1 MNYRRGV
8 PADAEDIAAL
18 IASFQPELT
27 DDPSGAGAEHY
38 LDSVTAEAERNYLLS
53 DRYTYTLAI
62 DEGRVVG
69 FVALRDGSHVFHLF
83 VSKTRHGCGLARRL
97 WNLACTPQGS
107 TSTPSMY
114 TVNSSLN
121 AVPVYKAFGFIPA
134 AGVTHVHGIS
144 FLPMQFNSSTQ

>member
-18 IASFQPELT
+18 IASFQRGLT
-27 DDPSGAGAEHY
+27 DDPSGAGAENY
-38 LDSVTAEAERNYLLS
+38 LDSVSAEAERSYLLS

-62 DEGRVVG
+62 DEGRLAG

-83 VSKTRHGCGLARRL
+83 VSETGQGRGLARRL
-97 WNLACTPQGS
+97 WNLACMPQGS
-107 TSTPSMY
+107 TSTPSRY

-121 AVPVYKAFGFIPA
+121 AVPIYKAFGFIPA
-134 AGVTHVHGIS
+134 DSVTQVHGVS
-144 FLPMQFNSSTQ
+144 FLPMQFNSGTR